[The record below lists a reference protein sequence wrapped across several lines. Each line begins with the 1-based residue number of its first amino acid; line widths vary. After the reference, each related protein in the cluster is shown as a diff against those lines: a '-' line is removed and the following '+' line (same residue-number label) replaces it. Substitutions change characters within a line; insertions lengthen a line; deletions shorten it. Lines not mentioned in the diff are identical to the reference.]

1 LALSNQSHDTAS
13 LERKRLVRVLEDGR
27 KPQLGDVYLVRVIT
41 DDREHQ
47 IWAVAA
53 PREEAVDL
61 VLDAIPE
68 GWAAS
73 LLTNKL
79 KPK

>member
-1 LALSNQSHDTAS
+1 MAEAQA
-13 LERKRLVRVLEDGR
+13 RG
-27 KPQLGDVYLVRVIT
+27 VYLVRVIT
-41 DDREHQ
+41 DDRKHQ

-61 VLDAIPE
+61 VLDAVAE

-73 LLTNKL
+73 LLTSKL
-79 KPK
+79 KPISSIDCGLSDSNAMPERI

>member
-1 LALSNQSHDTAS
+1 MA
-13 LERKRLVRVLEDGR
+13 EDQPG
-27 KPQLGDVYLVRVIT
+27 GVYLVRVIT

-53 PREEAVDL
+53 PAVEAVDL
-61 VLDAIPE
+61 VLAAVPE
-68 GWAAS
+68 GWTAA

-79 KPK
+79 KPQELEALNLRAGEVRKVTK